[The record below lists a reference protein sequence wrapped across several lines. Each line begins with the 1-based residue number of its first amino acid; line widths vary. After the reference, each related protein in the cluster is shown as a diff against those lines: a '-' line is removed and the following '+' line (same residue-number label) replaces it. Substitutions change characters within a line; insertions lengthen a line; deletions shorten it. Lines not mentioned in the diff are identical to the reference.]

1 MEHIEGKC
9 IDKLDM
15 SEYRKSKIIFL
26 LYLFIRNNMLIINN
40 NHGDLHKFNWK
51 VSDEVYN
58 NLNKIIIYDF
68 GYCFINDSYEF
79 PYVKKICNI
88 VQSYD
93 KNNPKKVEEYKEFL
107 EFLFDEK
114 NIILSNDFNHNITRP
129 EILLKSVL
137 DISKLNNMLIKRPK
151 ILNVLLLMCLV
162 DNYFTKYELSNEP
175 QSRIKNN
182 LLNAFTFCEHYKIF
196 NELSEKLLEE
206 YNQLGEQ
213 KEIFETIQFDEN
225 IHKLL

>member
-1 MEHIEGKC
+1 MYFYNNYKDNKYIIIPKLIKTSRDIIIMEHIEGKC
-9 IDKLDM
+9 IDKLEM

-68 GYCFINDSYEF
+68 GYCFIHDSYEF
-79 PYVKKICNI
+79 PYVRKICNI

-114 NIILSNDFNHNITRP
+114 YYIINDFNHNITRP
-129 EILLKSVL
+129 EILLKV
-137 DISKLNNMLIKRPK
+137 
-151 ILNVLLLMCLV
+151 
-162 DNYFTKYELSNEP
+162 F
-175 QSRIKNN
+175 
-182 LLNAFTFCEHYKIF
+182 
-196 NELSEKLLEE
+196 
-206 YNQLGEQ
+206 
-213 KEIFETIQFDEN
+213 
-225 IHKLL
+225 